1 MSVTPSPHSSF
12 LDYRDPDGSCLL
24 FLPFLL
30 PPCLPLD
37 PWNCFRDLTAQ
48 LDQPE
53 LSGGGLSA
61 PDFCLPAKELSQ
73 VLSPHPSEPVGPT
86 CTRDPLST
94 LLHRAAFKFSS
105 RVVYVHFSP
114 TICRNGGQA
123 TSHLKCWQAQLPNE
137 IKACF
142 LSYCCQRH
150 HEWLIDWFKEIKT
163 CHIFYKQRNCPC
175 WSLGTWHTDSSFKC
189 GSKYFSIQKSI

>member
-1 MSVTPSPHSSF
+1 MVPAYFSFHFLYFPVCHWILGIVFVIWPRSSTNLNSVEV
-12 LDYRDPDGSCLL
+12 DYLL
-24 FLPFLL
+24 L
-30 PPCLPLD
+30 
-37 PWNCFRDLTAQ
+37 
-48 LDQPE
+48 
-53 LSGGGLSA
+53 G
-61 PDFCLPAKELSQ
+61 FCLPAKELSQ

-86 CTRDPLST
+86 CTRDPLPA
-94 LLHRAAFKFSS
+94 LLRRAAFKFSP
-105 RVVYVHFSP
+105 RVVYVHSSP

-123 TSHLKCWQAQLPNE
+123 TSHLKCWQAQLPNK